1 MHDTCNSANAIARKM
16 RVLRDD
22 SGRNLYGEEEWR
34 RMLGDHERE
43 WVDFLCGNHSRN
55 LHFDAFLRL
64 FQTYIKAN
72 LNLIKNPLP
81 YQYPHPNPNLPFY
94 IGCKPNPNPNPHS
107 NLESYIKEKLGPEL
121 EAVRVKAGGRV
132 RVEPGGDAF
141 IRTICKLTHIGP
153 KQYAKGSAALCFFLS
168 GLLLC
173 SHVRFWFVVQCFVMF
188 PLT

>member
-1 MHDTCNSANAIARKM
+1 MTADAIFTVRRNGDACWEIMNGNGSIFYVEIIAAIYISM
-16 RVLRDD
+16 RF
-22 SGRNLYGEEEWR
+22 YGCFR
-34 RMLGDHERE
+34 R
-43 WVDFLCGNHSRN
+43 
-55 LHFDAFLRL
+55 
-64 FQTYIKAN
+64 TYIKAN

-141 IRTICKLTHIGP
+141 IRTICKLTHIHW
-153 KQYAKGSAALCFFLS
+153 A
-168 GLLLC
+168 
-173 SHVRFWFVVQCFVMF
+173 
-188 PLT
+188 